1 MQIQTQEELISKV
14 ATIGGTL
21 AGILML
27 VFNSGTFTLWDT
39 LAGGLLLVLLLTYV
53 KHGDAGQ
60 TRIEH
65 ALSSAVFALSS
76 LLLFGWFLQPIY
88 LLLGL
93 ERMKWLFLGYNLS
106 FSWTLFSLALWLL
119 ATHSWMRINPKQR
132 WPRLFQAV
140 VHR

>member
-14 ATIGGTL
+14 TTIGGAL
-21 AGILML
+21 AGVLTI
-27 VFNSGTFTLWDT
+27 VFNPGAFTLWDT
-39 LAGGLLLVLLLTYV
+39 LVGGLLLILLLTYV

-93 ERMKWLFLGYNLS
+93 ERVKWIFLGNNLS
-106 FSWTLFSLALWLL
+106 FSWALFSFALWLL
-119 ATHSWMRINPKQR
+119 ATRIWMKIHPRQR
-132 WPRLFQAV
+132 WPKLFQAV
-140 VHR
+140 VHH

>member
-1 MQIQTQEELISKV
+1 MQIQTQEDLISKLT
-14 ATIGGTL
+14 TIGGAL
-21 AGILML
+21 AGILTL
-27 VFNSGTFTLWDT
+27 VVNSGAFTLWDT
-39 LAGGLLLVLLLTYV
+39 LAGGLLLILLLTYV

-93 ERMKWLFLGYNLS
+93 ERVKWIFLRYNLS

-119 ATHSWMRINPKQR
+119 VTYFWMRIYPRQHWPK
-132 WPRLFQAV
+132 LFQAV
-140 VHR
+140 VHH

>member
-1 MQIQTQEELISKV
+1 MQIQTQEDLISKLT
-14 ATIGGTL
+14 TIGGAL
-21 AGILML
+21 AGILTL
-27 VFNSGTFTLWDT
+27 VVNSGAFTLWDT
-39 LAGGLLLVLLLTYV
+39 LAGGLLLILLLTYV

-93 ERMKWLFLGYNLS
+93 ERVKWIFLGYNLS

-119 ATHSWMRINPKQR
+119 VTYFWMRIYPRQHWPK
-132 WPRLFQAV
+132 LFQAV
-140 VHR
+140 VHH